1 MAGGY
6 DGSIRIKAFMDTNDA
21 SAQLMSLENRMVK
34 TADKISALKSKML
47 TLRDAQ
53 LPTQEYKEITDQ
65 IAKAEAEFNKLLEKQ
80 EQMQREGKDHGTAW
94 ERLNEKMEQVGGT
107 IKYAQGELKDL
118 IDTGKAF
125 TLGRDSQ
132 EYADLQQQLGYL
144 ESDYATLQQRQ
155 RELQERNRDTKSSF
169 RRLAE
174 TAKNALKKIIGSFG
188 GLNKNVKSTNISLKS
203 ALKAI
208 LKYGLGI
215 RSVYILINKFRAA
228 VKTGFVNLAQYSDS
242 VNESLSMLKS
252 SLTQLKNSFATAFAP
267 IVTTVAPLL
276 KMLIDM
282 VSQAATY
289 VGMFI
294 ATLTGAGTF
303 TKAVAVQED
312 YAASLNKTAGAA
324 KKAVGALAGFDDLDV
339 LSKPNSG
346 DSGTG
351 AGQVPVSE
359 MFEEVPIE
367 SKVKDLAEKFREVM
381 SKLFAPFKEAWDS
394 SGQPVIDG
402 WRYALG
408 EIQQLMKNIGK
419 DFLVMWNEKETV
431 QMLENMLGI
440 ASDIEIVAG
449 NLARNLS
456 DAWDKNQIGLQ
467 ILENI
472 RNLFAIIIEH
482 IKSAADQTVAW
493 SETLDFYPFLESV
506 NGLLEALAP
515 LTDKIGEGLE
525 WFWTNILLPIAGWTI
540 EDVIPA
546 FLDMLSAALGLLNV
560 VLEAFE
566 PLGTWLWENFLQ
578 PLGEWAGGVII
589 SALEMITGL
598 LKKLG
603 DWISEHMEAIQQLI
617 SIVAPVAGIILLIAN
632 AGTVLSTAIGILS
645 GVIAALTSPVALVV
659 AGIAAL
665 AAGFVYLYEQ
675 SEEFKGFIDGLGA
688 RITALW
694 EEHIQPVFGSLFEEF
709 SMLGETIRDLWD
721 NVLLPLLEWGMDVLG
736 PTIADICDIVFSQIE
751 NVIIMIASYIKG
763 IIEIVTGVINILIGI
778 VTGDW
783 KRVWDGFAS
792 VIEGVSG
799 IIKGIINGILGAIE
813 TFANGVVA
821 GINTVIRALNS
832 LSFDLPS
839 WLPGDLGGKSLS
851 LNISEIPNIKLPRL
865 ADGAVIRGG
874 NPFMA
879 ILGDQPS
886 GVTNIETPLPT
897 MVEAFKQAMAETGGI
912 GGGERVPVNINVNYD
927 SETFMRIAI
936 PDLLAELDR
945 QGYDVGVL
953 GVN

>member
-632 AGTVLSTAIGILS
+632 AGTVLSTAIGI
-645 GVIAALTSPVALVV
+645 
-659 AGIAAL
+659 
-665 AAGFVYLYEQ
+665 
-675 SEEFKGFIDGLGA
+675 
-688 RITALW
+688 
-694 EEHIQPVFGSLFEEF
+694 
-709 SMLGETIRDLWD
+709 
-721 NVLLPLLEWGMDVLG
+721 
-736 PTIADICDIVFSQIE
+736 
-751 NVIIMIASYIKG
+751 
-763 IIEIVTGVINILIGI
+763 
-778 VTGDW
+778 
-783 KRVWDGFAS
+783 
-792 VIEGVSG
+792 
-799 IIKGIINGILGAIE
+799 
-813 TFANGVVA
+813 
-821 GINTVIRALNS
+821 
-832 LSFDLPS
+832 
-839 WLPGDLGGKSLS
+839 
-851 LNISEIPNIKLPRL
+851 
-865 ADGAVIRGG
+865 
-874 NPFMA
+874 
-879 ILGDQPS
+879 
-886 GVTNIETPLPT
+886 
-897 MVEAFKQAMAETGGI
+897 
-912 GGGERVPVNINVNYD
+912 
-927 SETFMRIAI
+927 
-936 PDLLAELDR
+936 
-945 QGYDVGVL
+945 
-953 GVN
+953 